1 MEFRNTSLI
10 RLDQNTF
17 RDIGGRNYLLVLGC
31 TDVIMDGKVLVSPE
45 IIGSAELAS
54 EAQAERN
61 ALEDSVRNF
70 VYYYFW
76 DRQEEMQEYLAS
88 SYSGTGETHNTGKSE
103 NKAMYFEV
111 TFDHMQE
118 VEKSGSTTIEVPYRP
133 YRIDEGEKF
142 NIIRY
147 LLVTVVKENGTY
159 KIINYQLKE

>member
-1 MEFRNTSLI
+1 
-10 RLDQNTF
+10 
-17 RDIGGRNYLLVLGC
+17 
-31 TDVIMDGKVLVSPE
+31 MDGKVLVSPD

-111 TFDHMQE
+111 TFDRMQE

-159 KIINYQLKE
+159 KISNYQLKE